1 MPPPRNLER
10 RQKLTDAAIDVLGTR
25 GIHPLSHRAVDDAAG
40 LPPGTTTNY
49 FKSRD
54 EILEAAARRVADL
67 QLADMKAAAGRTGET
82 GADGLAELLGRS
94 LYEGATR
101 HRTRFLA
108 IFELSLEAT
117 RRPALLD
124 ALSRAAAASLSATIG
139 QHRALGLGTSPEQ
152 VQELIALF
160 GGALFALVT
169 APPEAVTVED
179 ASELARSIVHGVL
192 GADMPRPSRD

>member
-1 MPPPRNLER
+1 MPPPRNLQR
-10 RQKLTDAAIDVLGTR
+10 RQMLTDAAIDVLGRR
-25 GIHPLSHRAVDDAAG
+25 GIHQLSHRAVDDAAG

-54 EILEAAARRVADL
+54 DLLEAAARRVADL
-67 QLADMKAAAGRTGET
+67 QVADMEAAAGLSGET
-82 GADGLAELLGRS
+82 GLDGLTALLGRS

-101 HRTRFLA
+101 YRTRFLA

-124 ALSRAAAASLSATIG
+124 ALSHSAAASLSATVR
-139 QHRALGLGTSPEQ
+139 QHRVLGLQTPPEQ
-152 VQELIALF
+152 VQALIALF

-169 APPEAVTVED
+169 APPAAVTPEG
-179 ASELARSIVHGVL
+179 AAALGRSIVHGVL
-192 GADMPRPSRD
+192 DETPR